1 MEFQFLYTPQKFMTI
16 LRHWTD
22 QEKDQILL
30 DFELF
35 MKIYQ
40 YKDFKSIECCLKK
53 KDIMTE
59 NQNLTLTNLI
69 QLFVLFCKDFEV

>member
-1 MEFQFLYTPQKFMTI
+1 M
-16 LRHWTD
+16 D

-53 KDIMTE
+53 KDIMAE
-59 NQNLTLTNLI
+59 NQSLTNLTNLI
-69 QLFVLFCKDFEV
+69 QLFVLFCKNFKV